1 MTKFVETTNLHT
13 YDEDVDTLFLSD
25 DKIFFTVEGEGH
37 LMGRPSVF
45 MRLAM
50 CNLTCIGFK
59 SPDSPFGC
67 DSYISWSV
75 KNKLTFK
82 EIYTKYFLETGYDQ
96 KLKAGAILKLT
107 GGEPFIQQKQLLK
120 FMSYLTSKM
129 GFIEFVD
136 FETNGT
142 ILPHDDWY
150 ENYFTTFTVSPKLA
164 SNGDPLEKRYIPEV
178 LQYHALK
185 GSCFK
190 FVVRDENDV
199 NEVNEMY
206 VNKFNILKSQVWLMP
221 CCGSRKELIERSETV
236 VELCKK
242 YNYSYSPRLQL
253 LVWDKA
259 LKV

>member
-1 MTKFVETTNLHT
+1 MTNLYS
-13 YDEDVDTLFLSD
+13 YDENTDTLYLSD
-25 DKIFFTVEGEGH
+25 DKIFYTVEGEGW

-67 DSYISWSV
+67 DSYTSWSV

-82 EIYTKYFLETGYDQ
+82 EIYDKYFKELGYEEH
-96 KLKAGAILKLT
+96 LKNGAILKIT
-107 GGEPFIQQKQLLK
+107 GGEPFIQQKQLIK
-120 FMSYLTSKM
+120 FISYLRDKINY
-129 GFIEFVD
+129 FDID

-142 ILPHDDWY
+142 ILPDDVWVS
-150 ENYFTTFTVSPKLA
+150 YFYATFTVSPKLT
-164 SNGDPLEKRYIPEV
+164 SNGDPKDKRYVPET
-178 LQYHALK
+178 LQWHNTYK
-185 GSCFK
+185 SQFK

-199 NEVNEMY
+199 KEVNEKY
-206 VNKFNILKSQVWLMP
+206 VNKFNIHNRRVWLMP

-242 YNYSYSPRLQL
+242 HNYSYSPRLQL

>member
-1 MTKFVETTNLHT
+1 MTNLYS
-13 YDEDVDTLFLSD
+13 YDENTDTLYLSD
-25 DKIFFTVEGEGH
+25 DKIFYTVEGEGH
-37 LMGRPSVF
+37 LMGKPSVF

-67 DSYISWSV
+67 DSFTSWSV

-82 EIYTKYFLETGYDQ
+82 EIYTTYFENTGYDH

-107 GGEPFIQQKQLLK
+107 GGEPFIQQKQLIK
-120 FMSYLTSKM
+120 FVSYLRDKM
-129 GFIEFVD
+129 GRFVDID

-142 ILPHDDWY
+142 ILPDDVWR
-150 ENYFTTFTVSPKLA
+150 EHFFASFTVSPKLA
-164 SNGDPLEKRYIPEV
+164 SNGDPVEKRYIPEV
-178 LQYHALK
+178 LEYHAEQ

-190 FVVRDENDV
+190 FVVRDEKDV
-199 NEVNEMY
+199 EEVISNY
-206 VNKFNILKSQVWLMP
+206 VDKFGIPNNSVWLMP